1 MDRRQVCAQVLQS
14 SLLPQAIGFIYP
26 GIKDTHLPP
35 QAIDFLPPQAIENK
49 NAILPP
55 QAIRPWNA
63 APATQKQQSPAAVKK
78 ITCGS
83 KKWTFL
89 LPQAIGASYRHKR
102 STSPSTSFRLP
113 YLGPQ
118 TKRTC
123 QYLVLTQGTA
133 SCKLVSSWKIQ
144 HVCCRPNMTQHC
156 EDIWVHI
163 NLHGTSVL
171 NQPNLSC

>member
-35 QAIDFLPPQAIENK
+35 QAIDFYRRKRLKTET
-49 NAILPP
+49 AILPP

-102 STSPSTSFRLP
+102 STSRPMHLYQSDRSVRSHPLLNYHASAPSVRADFVHVISLFPVPSWNIL
-113 YLGPQ
+113 LWQ
-118 TKRTC
+118 TKP
-123 QYLVLTQGTA
+123 LT
-133 SCKLVSSWKIQ
+133 SYWDHIKL
-144 HVCCRPNMTQHC
+144 TYY
-156 EDIWVHI
+156 
-163 NLHGTSVL
+163 T
-171 NQPNLSC
+171 